1 MESDCVDSMD
11 VEVSVEERR
20 FAEGFPS
27 LAENPPRVSVFQRL
41 SDHGPSKRLQFSD
54 VKKRNFASVV
64 GDSKS
69 TSLQFFPPQS
79 KSDARV
85 TIPIELAKLAA
96 KRYHTTLVGYFLGSR
111 VPFWLVQQS
120 VKRAWGKFGFSELMM
135 NSNGVYFL
143 KFNDEG
149 GCNQVISH
157 GPLFIRDAP
166 FFVSTWDPS
175 KGLTKP
181 VHSTC
186 PLWIKLHNIP
196 LAAFNLEGIGR
207 IASTIGVPKQM
218 DAATAS
224 MCDRAWGRPGFA
236 KVLVEAWAIGELKRE
251 IEVVIPS
258 LSGDGETMVKV
269 KVEYLWE
276 PIQCEHCMVFGHKK
290 AACVKAVTK
299 AKPKMKEV
307 DADGFTKVPTKHW
320 VPKAKPLDGASS
332 SGTCKEDLVDKSIPS
347 SVLDENL
354 DATMV
359 QENDVQQ
366 DERGPETSSP
376 VRNQVV
382 NIDSQEVLHDSEESL
397 GEGLH
402 GKPSIE
408 QPIVDTVI
416 NLLQPPPAPS
426 KPPIKGIL
434 KNTNRFSVLADEE
447 RRKKEISGKLGNST
461 KGSEDTSLGS
471 GKLGK
476 STKGSE
482 DTLLGSRMQGAS
494 AQTHVKADNLVSIC
508 EYVFGSWKWVSNSS
522 VSDLGTRILIAW
534 DEDTVDVMVLDTH
547 AQFIHCFVK
556 LRGQASFFITIVY
569 GANGVIDRKQLWSGL
584 RKAKVIMGTKPWVI
598 MGDFNSMLFPH
609 DGFGGCS
616 RRNLSMDDFG
626 ACVEDVEVVDL
637 SYTGIQYTWIQKP
650 KGGDGLHR
658 KLDRIMGNVEFMA
671 SFEGSRASF
680 NPAGISDHAIGLLH
694 IAAIKR
700 NKVKGFKF
708 DNFIA
713 DHDEFLHTVSI
724 EWGKPVF
731 GSFMHKLLTHLKR
744 LKQPLRR
751 LRGRFGDISRK
762 VSVLKNE
769 LDAIQLA
776 CDLDPSNPELLQ
788 DLAHL
793 LVAYEQALLDENTFL
808 KQRAKV
814 KWLNDGDANTK
825 FFHNVVKER
834 RGRNTIRSI
843 ADSNGSFV
851 YDDAVGDVLFHHF
864 RIFLGMR
871 DMQVSSEM
879 PLDLFVNRL
888 SLAESLHMIRPITD
902 DDIKWAV
909 FNIGNDKAPGS
920 DGFSARF
927 FKKAWHVVGNDVL
940 LAIHN
945 FFYTGRLTKEI
956 NHTLLC
962 LIPKVPNASSIS
974 DFRPISCCTVLYK
987 IISKIISERLKPYL
1001 SSLISPTQSAFIPGR
1016 RISDNILLA
1025 HELVAGYQTNK
1036 GQPRCAFKIDLR
1048 KAYDTVDW
1056 GFLACMLE
1064 GFGFHP
1070 VFRHWIDEMLRTSSF
1085 SISING
1091 DTHGFFKGA
1100 RGLRQGDPISPYLF
1114 TIVMEGFSMIL
1125 KQCIVEAESFTY
1137 HQHCQDLSITHLCF
1151 ADDLFVF
1158 TGGDLESVEVLKRA
1172 LDLFR
1177 IRSGLEPN
1185 LAKSDVFFCNVL
1197 PENKDVI
1204 LQTLPLHA
1212 GTFPIRYLGVPLS
1225 PTCLRVGDFNP
1236 LMDRVKQ
1243 RIHNWKSKFLSFG
1256 GRKQLITSVL
1266 QSMQLYW
1273 MSVFA
1278 LPSSVIHD
1286 LEKLFR
1292 DFLWAQGEQSR
1303 GKCKVAWETV
1313 CKPIN
1318 CGGLGFKRLALWNR
1332 TLLTKHIW
1340 DILTHRKTLWVDW
1353 IWNHRIMHGSFW
1365 SIVPRQNWSWSFRKL
1380 LGIRSSIRNFF
1391 VYKVG
1396 DGTSINAWED
1406 IWFSN
1411 GPLSSLISF
1420 RRFHASGFSLDS
1432 VVVDV
1437 ISHCDGAWPQIWME
1451 SNTDAFSDP
1460 MPVLDVNSRDSLSW
1474 RGPDLIGTS
1483 FTVQQAW
1490 RSLDGP
1496 HIIIPWTKY
1505 VWFKGNIPKH
1515 SFCLWSA
1522 CYIRLPTQDR
1532 ILAWKEVPPDF
1543 VCSLCGV
1550 EQDSHDHL
1558 FFRCP
1563 YAIDVWRKVKN
1574 EVGLHGFHESWNLI
1588 LQDLVSGQGPGRL
1601 IQKLALAASVY
1612 FIWME
1617 RNNRLF
1623 KGMKR
1628 PSIQVFKEIRKV
1640 ILDRMAWRHTLLRR
1654 LS

>member
-1 MESDCVDSMD
+1 MSMESDCVDSMD
-11 VEVSVEERR
+11 VE
-20 FAEGFPS
+20 
-27 LAENPPRVSVFQRL
+27 RL

-54 VKKRNFASVV
+54 VEKRNFASVV
-64 GDSKS
+64 GDNKS

-120 VKRAWGKFGFSELMM
+120 VKRAWG
-135 NSNGVYFL
+135 
-143 KFNDEG
+143 

-196 LAAFNLEGIGR
+196 LAAFNFEGIGR

-258 LSGDGETMVKV
+258 LTGDGETMVKV

-276 PIQCEHCMVFGHKK
+276 PVQCEHCMVFGHKK
-290 AACVKAVTK
+290 AACVKVVTK

-320 VPKAKPLDGASS
+320 VMKAKPLDGASS
-332 SGTCKEDLVDKSIPS
+332 SGTCKEDLVEKSIPS
-347 SVLDENL
+347 TVPDQNL

-359 QENDVQQ
+359 QEKDVQH

-376 VRNQVV
+376 TQNPVV
-382 NIDSQEVLHDSEESL
+382 NIDSQEVLQDREESVV
-397 GEGLH
+397 EGVH
-402 GKPSIE
+402 GKPIVE

-416 NLLQPPPAPS
+416 NLLQPPPAPL

-447 RRKKEISGKLGNST
+447 RRKKEVSGKFGKST

-482 DTLLGSRMQGAS
+482 DTSLGSRMQGAS
-494 AQTHVKADNLVSIC
+494 AQTHVKADNLASIC

-534 DEDTVDVMVLDTH
+534 DEDTVDVMVIDTH
-547 AQFIHCFVK
+547 AQYIHCFVK

-569 GANGVIDRKQLWSGL
+569 GANGVLDRKQLWSGL
-584 RKAKVIMGTKPWVI
+584 RKAK
-598 MGDFNSMLFPH
+598 
-609 DGFGGCS
+609 
-616 RRNLSMDDFG
+616 
-626 ACVEDVEVVDL
+626 DVEVVDL
-637 SYTGIQYTWIQKP
+637 NYTGIQYTWVQKP
-650 KGGDGLHR
+650 KRGDGLHR

-680 NPAGISDHAIGLLH
+680 NPAGISDHAIGLLY

-744 LKQPLRR
+744 LKQPLRS
-751 LRGRFGDISRK
+751 LRGRFGDISRR
-762 VSVLKNE
+762 VSVLKTE
-769 LDAIQLA
+769 LDVIQVA
-776 CDLDPSNPELLQ
+776 CDLNPSNPELLQ

-814 KWLNDGDANTK
+814 KWLNDGNANTK

-843 ADSNGSFV
+843 ADLNGSFV

-871 DMQVSSEM
+871 DMKVSPEM

-909 FNIGNDKAPGS
+909 FNIG
-920 DGFSARF
+920 
-927 FKKAWHVVGNDVL
+927 
-940 LAIHN
+940 
-945 FFYTGRLTKEI
+945 Y
-956 NHTLLC
+956 
-962 LIPKVPNASSIS
+962 
-974 DFRPISCCTVLYK
+974 
-987 IISKIISERLKPYL
+987 
-1001 SSLISPTQSAFIPGR
+1001 QS
-1016 RISDNILLA
+1016 
-1025 HELVAGYQTNK
+1025 NK

-1048 KAYDTVDW
+1048 RLMTRLPTQDRLVWKHEPPDLKCPFCGDCMDSHDHLFFTCRFPLEVWRSIKREIGLCGYPENWTDI
-1056 GFLACMLE
+1056 MLE
-1064 GFGFHP
+1064 LTHDREPKRMVHRLALHATVYCIWRERNRRLFN
-1070 VFRHWIDEMLRTSSF
+1070 DERRRQMQIVKEIREVVL
-1085 SISING
+1085 
-1091 DTHGFFKGA
+1091 A
-1100 RGLRQGDPISPYLF
+1100 RMAWS
-1114 TIVMEGFSMIL
+1114 
-1125 KQCIVEAESFTY
+1125 
-1137 HQHCQDLSITHLCF
+1137 SITHLCF

-1158 TGGDLESVEVLKRA
+1158 TGGDLGSVEVLKRA

-1197 PENKDVI
+1197 PENKEVI

-1212 GTFPIRYLGVPLS
+1212 GTFPIQYLGVPLS

-1243 RIHNWKSKFLSFG
+1243 MIHNWKSKFLSFG

-1273 MSVFA
+1273 MSVFV

-1286 LEKLFR
+1286 LEKMFR

-1303 GKCKVAWETV
+1303 GRCKVACETV

-1340 DILTHRKTLWVDW
+1340 DILTHRNTLWVYW

-1420 RRFHASGFSLDS
+1420 QRFHASGFSLDS

-1437 ISHCDGAWPQIWME
+1437 ISHCDGAWPQIWIE

-1460 MPVLDVNSRDSLSW
+1460 MSVLDVNTRDSLSW
-1474 RGPDLIGTS
+1474 HGPDLIGTS

-1532 ILAWKEVPPDF
+1532 ILAWKEEPPDF

-1558 FFRCP
+1558 FFSCS

-1574 EVGLHGFHESWNLI
+1574 EVGLHGFHESWSLI
-1588 LQDLVSGQGPGRL
+1588 LQDLVNGQGPGRL

-1623 KGMKR
+1623 KGIKR
-1628 PSIQVFKEIRKV
+1628 PSVQVFKEIRKV